1 MLGAHYVVI
10 VLDMTVSITSG
21 DVLFPEYVGSWINLT
36 VRRFAGGGRS
46 GAEIL
51 MIIIIIKPYTQGTR
65 YSADI
70 INGDV
75 QIRSNLNLPKVLLL

>member
-10 VLDMTVSITSG
+10 VLDITVSITSG
-21 DVLFPEYVGSWINLT
+21 DVLFPEYAGSWINLT

-51 MIIIIIKPYTQGTR
+51 MIIIIKPYTQGTR

-75 QIRSNLNLPKVLLL
+75 QIRSNPNLPKVLLR